1 MADESSQKMT
11 ATRRLQNT
19 LQAGEIATDVRVDY
33 EYMYI
38 KQSHLYPL
46 ETKLNYS
53 QIKLVLAVKELKLLT
68 VSAVCV
74 CRCLSV
80 CVCVQVCV
88 PY

>member
-1 MADESSQKMT
+1 
-11 ATRRLQNT
+11 
-19 LQAGEIATDVRVDY
+19 
-33 EYMYI
+33 MYI

-68 VSAVCV
+68 VSVNAGVN
-74 CRCLSV
+74 L